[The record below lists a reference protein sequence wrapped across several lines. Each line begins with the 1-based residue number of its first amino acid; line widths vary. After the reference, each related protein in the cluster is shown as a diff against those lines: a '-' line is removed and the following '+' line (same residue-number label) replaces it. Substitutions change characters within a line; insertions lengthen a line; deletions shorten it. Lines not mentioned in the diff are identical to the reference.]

1 MQDRRELS
9 CKSVRLGT
17 HLHCGRKYASSRR
30 FFARKKYFRCKQKSA
45 SNCHVSANSPAR
57 VPVWV
62 RICTSC
68 KASQPVPLL
77 LRVPYFFWFVVEAPD
92 VSFLLQKI
100 GSKKSLPRKM
110 GLRGTRNEVS
120 SGGKHHFV
128 SRGYHPPKK
137 KLSQVPR
144 YMKQNIR

>member
-77 LRVPYFFWFVVEAPD
+77 LRVPYFFWFVVEATD

-100 GSKKSLPRKM
+100 GSKKACRETW

-120 SGGKHHFV
+120 NGET
-128 SRGYHPPKK
+128 
-137 KLSQVPR
+137 LASQVGGPSPKR
-144 YMKQNIR
+144 NCADLFVWS